1 MERTEKPETAK
12 KDNYI
17 PVRFWIAIA
26 LIIMETAAV
35 IGIVILCALYIPYF
49 YIAMYATQV
58 FCVLKIINSP
68 ENPDYKV
75 PWLLFVLVVPVAGF
89 MIYFMFYNRKLDR
102 GQIKRIKKIF
112 SQQVDTKDMGTL
124 SELKSEDK
132 KAYLQANQ
140 LCKISYSH
148 LYKNTDAQYFEMG
161 EKLFPAMV
169 EDLKKAEKF
178 IFMEYFI
185 IEEGLFW
192 NTILEILKEKAKTG
206 VDVRV
211 VYDDVGCMCTLPGDY
226 HKTLNKYG
234 IKAVCFSRLRGQA
247 DNEFNNRSHRKITVI
262 DGRVGYT
269 GGINLADEYINQVEK
284 HGVWK
289 DVGIRI
295 EGDAV
300 NQLTS
305 LFLVDYELN
314 VRTDVE
320 PFEPYF
326 TDGVSVK
333 DSGYM
338 IPFGDGPGPIYKHR
352 VAKIAIMN
360 MLNQAED
367 YVYMMTPYLII
378 DNELCQCIENAAL
391 RGIDV
396 RIITPHIPDKKII
409 FLMTRSYY
417 KRLKDAGVKIYEYEP
432 GFIHAKVYISDDKYG
447 IVGTVNM
454 DYRSLVHHFENG
466 IWLYNHQVLSQ
477 IKDDVEATLAQ
488 SIAVTDEH
496 IKNTWGQRLI
506 RALVRILSPLL

>member
-1 MERTEKPETAK
+1 MEDNVNEKK
-12 KDNYI
+12 RDNYI
-17 PVRFWIAIA
+17 PIRFWIAIA

-49 YIAMYATQV
+49 YIAIYATQV
-58 FCVLKIINSP
+58 FCVLKIINSQ

-102 GQIKRIKKIF
+102 GQIKRIKRIF
-112 SQQVDTKDMGTL
+112 SQQVDTKDMKIL
-124 SELKSEDK
+124 SELEQEDR

-148 LYKNTDAQYFEMG
+148 LYKNTSAVYYDMG

-269 GGINLADEYINQVEK
+269 GGINLADEYINEVEK

-305 LFLVDYELN
+305 LFLIDYELN
-314 VRTDVE
+314 VRTAVE

-409 FLMTRSYY
+409 LLMTRSYY

-477 IKDDVEATLAQ
+477 IKDDVEVTLAQ